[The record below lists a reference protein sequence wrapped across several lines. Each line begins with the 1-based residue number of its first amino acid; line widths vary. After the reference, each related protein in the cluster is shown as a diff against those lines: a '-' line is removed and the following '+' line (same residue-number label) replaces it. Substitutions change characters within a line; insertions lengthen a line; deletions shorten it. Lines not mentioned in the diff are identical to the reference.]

1 MSIATLLPALLTTLK
16 DEPDTAKVT
25 AAPDLTP
32 IVNEV
37 LPKTTP
43 DVVTKF
49 VAVIIPILTFVVV
62 FIPTPAS
69 LVIAIYLFSYLCVIT
84 LMEQL

>member
-1 MSIATLLPALLTTLK
+1 MSIATLLPALFTTLK

-69 LVIAIYLFSYLCVIT
+69 LVIAIYLFSYLCDQSIIQR
-84 LMEQL
+84 E